1 MTLQLY
7 LKLPPICDKRCLLG
21 CSILPKHF
29 RKILISWNIRKTI
42 PIFCFT
48 HLLHNWELTMCLISL
63 FAICAEKILT
73 VVQYLFYCCV
83 LFMFKR
89 KEPCNI
95 FAWNN
100 CDNADL
106 LTIDK
111 FSSSNQGCSQ
121 TKCEALH
128 GMDAQTRFEQKN
140 LLSLFLLFAIFLQT
154 RKCLRGK

>member
-7 LKLPPICDKRCLLG
+7 LTLPPICDKLCLLG

-29 RKILISWNIRKTI
+29 RENLISWNIHKAI

-48 HLLHNWELTMCLISL
+48 HLLHSGELTICLISL
-63 FAICAEKILT
+63 FAICVEKNLT
-73 VVQYLFYCCV
+73 VVQYFFHCCV
-83 LFMFKR
+83 LFLFKR
-89 KEPCNI
+89 KEPRNI
-95 FAWNN
+95 FVLNN

-111 FSSSNQGCSQ
+111 FSSSIQGCSQ
-121 TKCEALH
+121 TKWETLH

-140 LLSLFLLFAIFLQT
+140 LLSLLFVIRYSLINYEVFT
-154 RKCLRGK
+154 W